1 MKRLLDFADES
12 CSYMRDQRE
21 SILTAQK
28 LTTEGESIADFAH
41 KMKRSKNINRV
52 RELLEK
58 PAQTLFDMKEPRNDQ
73 NHSIAPDPLF
83 NSIFRNFQGALLK
96 SFMKDSDAHTSQ
108 RKRKLIR
115 DILTDQKDEI
125 DAFKRRK

>member
-28 LTTEGESIADFAH
+28 LTTEGELITDFAH